1 MLRLSL
7 GDWQIMKMKT
17 MEKRRATMV
26 VSRRCVLQMLLWT
39 AVWLQL
45 GMFQHQTHSYSRPE
59 RNILLWT
66 IKSWTF

>member
-26 VSRRCVLQMLLWT
+26 VSRRCVLQMLLCI

-45 GMFQHQTHSYSRPE
+45 GMFQHKQADE
-59 RNILLWT
+59 C
-66 IKSWTF
+66 